1 MATLSEQHL
10 SSLGGTIISQD
21 DAPPRQP
28 PLLVVGPLAW
38 IKKNLFNTVYD
49 TALTLMVTL
58 VMGTIIVSFVS
69 WTVGQANWYSI
80 NFNLRLLMVGR
91 YEPAAEWRVTIVVLL
106 TAFTIGLALAAW
118 AHVRRQLVVV
128 LGVIIALTFIIPP
141 LIYATLSLPPFYASA
156 GQVKIGGD
164 NGQSPQSQ
172 VAFTGRAG
180 ETVTVRLAEQYSASE
195 DNLARLHSFA
205 DPAANAA
212 LNAAANRL
220 SAQRRI
226 AELTALLAGDTL
238 TGNQRGR
245 AENELSKLT
254 IPDSVIDSLKL
265 NQQPVQVAILQGTT
279 LQPLPGGAATLESG
293 STSLSVTLPED
304 GWYVLQKSLEDKDA
318 IALLE
323 TTGIYPVLE
332 RTITRGG
339 EDGAPAAGS
348 LSQYVRMT
356 DIFTT
361 EAEVPQDDNGRDM
374 PFVVAT
380 ANPYRGETPFNDYLR
395 LYVAPFL
402 NQINVF
408 LLVVTVAGAAG
419 YMTGRWLDRFFSLP
433 ERPRYVSGR
442 TATWLLIVMP
452 VLSLILIYGLT
463 PEGLLPLTDTR
474 RWGGV
479 LLTMLL
485 TVVGIIGSLPL
496 GILLA
501 LGRRSKAPVISTV
514 CTIYIELIRG
524 VPFITVLF
532 MAQLLIPLINPEL
545 SSFPGAFRA
554 MIATVLFTAAY
565 NAEVVRGGLQAIPP
579 GQEEAAKAVGLNSLQ
594 ITLYITLPQALRLVI
609 PPMMG
614 NFVGMFKDTSLVAIV
629 GLLDLTGMAQN
640 VYAQTEFLGLRR
652 EVLMF
657 IALFYF
663 GVSYVI
669 AAVSRRIETS
679 GSGRA
684 IKMQI

>member
-1 MATLSEQHL
+1 L
-10 SSLGGTIISQD
+10 QD
-21 DAPPRQP
+21 
-28 PLLVVGPLAW
+28 
-38 IKKNLFNTVYD
+38 
-49 TALTLMVTL
+49 
-58 VMGTIIVSFVS
+58 
-69 WTVGQANWYSI
+69 
-80 NFNLRLLMVGR
+80 
-91 YEPAAEWRVTIVVLL
+91 
-106 TAFTIGLALAAW
+106 
-118 AHVRRQLVVV
+118 
-128 LGVIIALTFIIPP
+128 
-141 LIYATLSLPPFYASA
+141 
-156 GQVKIGGD
+156 
-164 NGQSPQSQ
+164 
-172 VAFTGRAG
+172 
-180 ETVTVRLAEQYSASE
+180 
-195 DNLARLHSFA
+195 
-205 DPAANAA
+205 
-212 LNAAANRL
+212 
-220 SAQRRI
+220 
-226 AELTALLAGDTL
+226 
-238 TGNQRGR
+238 
-245 AENELSKLT
+245 
-254 IPDSVIDSLKL
+254 
-265 NQQPVQVAILQGTT
+265 
-279 LQPLPGGAATLESG
+279 GAATLESG
-293 STSLSVTLPED
+293 SPSLTVTLPED
-304 GWYVLQKSLEDKDA
+304 GWYVLQKSLEDENA

-374 PFVVAT
+374 PFVVVT
-380 ANPYRGETPFNDYLR
+380 ANPYRGETPLSDFLR

-408 LLVVTVAGAAG
+408 LLVVTVAGAVGYGAG
-419 YMTGRWLDRFFSLP
+419 QVLDRFFSLP
-433 ERPRYVSGR
+433 ERPRYFSGR

-452 VLSLILIYGLT
+452 VLSFILVYGLT
-463 PEGLLPLTDTR
+463 PDGFLPLTDTR

-594 ITLYITLPQALRLVI
+594 IILYITMPQALRLVI